1 MLYGVLRMPF
11 DMAMQGEISR
21 IQFYDRAQEAADRL
35 EKAEQEAE
43 TLRSQLA
50 AMDALVLR
58 MQRAADAEFSALAEV
73 AEEAAQVFESG
84 AAHNL
89 KQGRTVFAH
98 VQQDRAARIRAA
110 IGRPLKM
117 APPVG

>member
-1 MLYGVLRMPF
+1 MSDLMLYGVLRMPF
-11 DMAMQGEISR
+11 ELVVESHIAMH
-21 IQFYDRAQEAADRL
+21 QFYQRAQEAADRL
-35 EKAEQEAE
+35 EKAEQETD

-58 MQRAADAEFSALAEV
+58 MQRAADAEFSALVEV
-73 AEEAAQVFESG
+73 SEEAAQVFESG

-110 IGRPLKM
+110 MGRR
-117 APPVG
+117 